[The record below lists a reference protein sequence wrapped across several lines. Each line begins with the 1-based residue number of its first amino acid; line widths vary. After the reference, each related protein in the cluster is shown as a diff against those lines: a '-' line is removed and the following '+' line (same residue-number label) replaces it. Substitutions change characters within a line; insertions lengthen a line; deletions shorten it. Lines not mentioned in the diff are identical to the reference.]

1 MDLYTNMSMIQ
12 ARSLLAAVGF
22 TSTRDGGGDTVGFF
36 AAGAPGGVFPLRRL
50 PVVVAIVPPV
60 SPEAPADMQL

>member
-1 MDLYTNMSMIQ
+1 M
-12 ARSLLAAVGF
+12 AAVGF